1 MRLILTCFSLFV
13 VSLHPAWS
21 QKATYSGAFM
31 TEEIYIAGA
40 VGNTIH
46 AWSVSKKARKIFNQR
61 TLLTLHIFSQDL
73 ELIDEK
79 KISLGELTITR
90 IDFQVENSFYYI
102 NITGTTRT
110 LYSTPGLFVYNPVDD
125 KRLIYKIDAAGNL
138 TDVTNT
144 PELFTKPHYSSFSP
158 SVALNFSNIFA
169 GKVADSSIVTIDV
182 PGPIRIIGI
191 SKVDKN
197 NHLVADTSFK
207 IKEGREQLQWE
218 NRFILPASSDVY
230 FFCSK
235 LYIPSKALYMAHKAG
250 ITLFTISQNGAISER
265 DLIVYENYSYVLRK
279 AISLESGVLLVPYTY
294 KRRTGLMKLAYTAE

>member
-21 QKATYSGAFM
+21 QKATYSNAIVDGEM
-31 TEEIYIAGA
+31 YVAGT

-46 AWSVSKKARKIFNQR
+46 AWSVSKKSRKIFKQR

-90 IDFQVENSFYYI
+90 IDFQIENSFYYI

-125 KRLIYKIDAAGNL
+125 KRLIYKIDATGNL

-144 PELFTKPHYSSFSP
+144 PGLFTKPYYSSFSP

-169 GKVADSSIVTIDV
+169 GKVADSSIVTIYV
-182 PGPIRIIGI
+182 PGPIKIIGI

-197 NHLVADTSFK
+197 NHLLADTSFK
-207 IKEGREQLQWE
+207 IKEGHELLQWE
-218 NRFILPASSDVY
+218 NRFILPASNEIY

-235 LYIPSKALYMAHKAG
+235 LYIPTKALYMTTKAG
-250 ITLFTISQNGAISER
+250 ITLFTISEDGTISAK

-279 AISLESGVLLVPYTY
+279 AISLQPGVLLVPYTY
-294 KRRTGLMKLAYTAE
+294 KRRTGLMKLAYIAE

>member
-46 AWSVSKKARKIFNQR
+46 AWSVSKKSRKIFNQL
-61 TLLTLHIFSQDL
+61 TFLTLHIFSPDL

-79 KISLGELTITR
+79 KISLGELTVTR
-90 IDFQVENSFYYI
+90 IDFQMENSFYYI
-102 NITGTTRT
+102 NITCTRT
-110 LYSTPGLFVYNPVDD
+110 LYSTPDLFIYNPVDD
-125 KRLIYKIDAAGNL
+125 KRLIYKIDATGNL

-144 PELFTKPHYSSFSP
+144 PGLFTKPYYSSFSP

-182 PGPIRIIGI
+182 PGPIKIIGI

-197 NHLVADTSFK
+197 NHLLADTSFK
-207 IKEGREQLQWE
+207 IKEGHELLQWE
-218 NRFILPASSDVY
+218 NRFILPASNEIY

-235 LYIPSKALYMAHKAG
+235 LYIPTKALYMTTKAG
-250 ITLFTISQNGAISER
+250 ITLFTISEDGTISAK

-279 AISLESGVLLVPYTY
+279 AISLQPGVLLVPYTY
-294 KRRTGLMKLAYTAE
+294 KRRTGLMKLAYIAE

>member
-1 MRLILTCFSLFV
+1 

-21 QKATYSGAFM
+21 QKATYSDAFM
-31 TEEIYIAGA
+31 TEEMYITGA

-46 AWSVSKKARKIFNQR
+46 AWSVSKKSRKIFNQL
-61 TLLTLHIFSQDL
+61 TFLTLHIFSPDL

-79 KISLGELTITR
+79 KISLGELTVTR
-90 IDFQVENSFYYI
+90 IDFQMENSFYYI
-102 NITGTTRT
+102 NITCTRT
-110 LYSTPGLFVYNPVDD
+110 LYSTPDLFIYNPVDD
-125 KRLIYKIDAAGNL
+125 KRLIYKIDATGNL

-144 PELFTKPHYSSFSP
+144 PGLFTKPYYSSFSP

-182 PGPIRIIGI
+182 PGPIKIIGI

-197 NHLVADTSFK
+197 NHLLADTSFK
-207 IKEGREQLQWE
+207 IKEGHELLQWE

>member
-1 MRLILTCFSLFV
+1 MRLILAIFSLFI

-21 QKATYSGAFM
+21 QKATYSDAIVDGQM
-31 TEEIYIAGA
+31 YVAGT

-46 AWSVSKKARKIFNQR
+46 AWSVSKKSRKIFKQR

-90 IDFQVENSFYYI
+90 IDFQIENSFYYI

-138 TDVTNT
+138 ADVTNT

-158 SVALNFSNIFA
+158 SVAPNFSNIFA
-169 GKVADSSIVTIDV
+169 GKLADSSIVTINV
-182 PGPIRIIGI
+182 PGSLRIIGI
-191 SKVDKN
+191 TRVDKS
-197 NHLVADTSFK
+197 NHLLADTSFK
-207 IKEGREQLQWE
+207 IKVGHEQLEWE
-218 NRFILPASSDVY
+218 NRFILPAGNEIY
-230 FFCSK
+230 FFVQNCTFLLKHCTWPTKPASRF
-235 LYIPSKALYMAHKAG
+235 LPSVRMEQSVQE
-250 ITLFTISQNGAISER
+250 I
-265 DLIVYENYSYVLRK
+265 
-279 AISLESGVLLVPYTY
+279 
-294 KRRTGLMKLAYTAE
+294 